1 MTMRKLIFQYLALQS
16 VNVGI
21 VITAGVL
28 LDWRL
33 FQVLVT
39 IFMIAGISLVRF
51 FKERNALLRQERA
64 DV

>member
-1 MTMRKLIFQYLALQS
+1 MIFQYLALQS